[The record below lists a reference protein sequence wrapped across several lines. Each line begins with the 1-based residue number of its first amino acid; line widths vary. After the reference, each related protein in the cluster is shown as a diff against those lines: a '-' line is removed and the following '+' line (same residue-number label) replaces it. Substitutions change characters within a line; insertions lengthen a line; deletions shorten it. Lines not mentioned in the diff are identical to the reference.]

1 LRSVVAGQPTET
13 EAFELVAR
21 CSTECMMNGSGVC
34 ARP

>member
-21 CSTECMMNGSGVC
+21 CSTECMMTGSGVC